1 MTLRSTSSEVASK
14 PTRNGF
20 VHPSSDGRKSRLK
33 ERALKSNYFRSTIMA
48 QVTYRGIKYNT
59 NDKKQTKTNKVQET
73 YRGVKFEKD
82 LATA

>member
-33 ERALKSNYFRSTIMA
+33 ERALKSNYFRSNPMA
-48 QVTYRGIKYNT
+48 QVTYRGVVYDT
-59 NDKKQTKTNKVQET
+59 DKKKST
-73 YRGVKFEKD
+73 EKKSR
-82 LATA
+82 

>member
-33 ERALKSNYFRSTIMA
+33 ERALKSNYFRSNPMA
-48 QVTYRGIKYNT
+48 QVTYRGVKYNT
-59 NDKKQTKTNKVQET
+59 NDRKQESCNKSELT
-73 YRGVKFEKD
+73 YRGIKFQKE
-82 LATA
+82 LCTA